1 MTTLEGSG
9 TTTPTATAAL
19 GSFAAPTPAALLR
32 AVHDSATDLASVR
45 DRTVILR
52 ALVRRTRALLGADMA
67 YLSLNDLDAGET
79 WIHVTDGV
87 RTRAYAEIR
96 MPLGTGILG
105 SVAAGGTSVHT
116 DDYLADADLNHLGH
130 IDEVVAG
137 EGVRAISGEPLR
149 VDGHVVGALLVAHR
163 APVAMPPAGLEALR
177 LLALQAAVALEQT
190 RRATEIAALRTA
202 EVAARDAA
210 ARSTRDVADA
220 AALLALDARLLA
232 ALGGGGGCR
241 AVVEE
246 LADALDAPVRL
257 VDADG
262 RPRCSARGGASS
274 SGAAGTE
281 DDDGG
286 TRALVVVPSRTTS
299 HQGELVSPATGERA
313 RAALDRGALAVALAL
328 QVEHELAEAADRS
341 PSALL
346 DDLLDERGDRGG
358 SSDDDRGARREVLEA
373 RALAQG
379 LDLRAPA
386 SSLVALVPASDRQR
400 TVAAV
405 RPLLGGRGLVAVH
418 AGHVCVVCT
427 GGAAAADE
435 LGGAVE
441 AALGEVGV
449 RAVVGCADADG
460 RGAGPLGR
468 AHAEAAQVARAAQVL
483 GWRTGHADRARLG
496 VAGLLLGG
504 ADEGVVDAMVER
516 LLGPVLAYDAEHGTH
531 LEQTAVAVLEEG
543 SRSAAAARLY
553 VHVNTVRQRVDRL
566 DALLGAGWDA
576 PPRSL
581 DVQAALRLRALRR
594 DG

>member
-1 MTTLEGSG
+1 MTLLKGEATTAGVTPG
-9 TTTPTATAAL
+9 TTTTAPAA
-19 GSFAAPTPAALLR
+19 FAAPTADALLR
-32 AVHDSATDLASVR
+32 AVHDSAADLASVR
-45 DRTVILR
+45 DRAVILR
-52 ALVRRTRALLGADMA
+52 AIVRRTRALLGADMA

-87 RTRAYAEIR
+87 RTPAYAEIR

-105 SVAAGGTSVHT
+105 TVAAGGTSVHT
-116 DDYLADADLNHLGH
+116 DDYLADADLNHLTH
-130 IDEVVAG
+130 IDAAVAG

-149 VDGHVVGALLVAHR
+149 VDGHLVGALLVAQR
-163 APVAMPPAGLEALR
+163 SPVAMPPAGREALR
-177 LLALQAAVALEQT
+177 LMALQAAVALEQT
-190 RRATEIAALRTA
+190 RRASEIAALRSA
-202 EVAARDAA
+202 EAAARAAA
-210 ARSTRDVADA
+210 ARSTGDVAEA

-246 LADALDAPVRL
+246 LADALDAPVWL
-257 VDADG
+257 VDIDG
-262 RPRCSARGGASS
+262 RPRCSARGTT
-274 SGAAGTE
+274 AGTG
-281 DDDGG
+281 DDDEG

-299 HQGELVSPATGERA
+299 HQGELVSSATGERA

-358 SSDDDRGARREVLEA
+358 AGDDDRGVRREVLEA
-373 RALAQG
+373 RALALG

-400 TVAAV
+400 TIAAV

-427 GGAAAADE
+427 GGGAAADE

-441 AALGEVGV
+441 AVLGEVGV

-516 LLGPVLAYDAEHGTH
+516 LLGPVLVYDAEHGTH
-531 LEQTAVAVLEEG
+531 LEQTAAAVLEEG

-553 VHVNTVRQRVDRL
+553 VHVNTVRQRVERL

>member
-1 MTTLEGSG
+1 MTTLEGTG
-9 TTTPTATAAL
+9 TVAGRPL
-19 GSFAAPTPAALLR
+19 GSFAAPSPAALLR

-45 DRTVILR
+45 DRSVILR

-116 DDYLADADLNHLGH
+116 DDYLADADLNHLTH
-130 IDEVVAG
+130 IDEAVAA

-149 VDGHVVGALLVAHR
+149 VDGHLVGALLVAHR
-163 APVAMPPAGLEALR
+163 TPVAMPPAGLEALR

-190 RRATEIAALRTA
+190 RRASEIAALR
-202 EVAARDAA
+202 AA
-210 ARSTRDVADA
+210 ASTAQGDAD
-220 AALLALDARLLA
+220 LLDLDARLLA
-232 ALGGGGGCR
+232 AVGGGGGCR

-246 LADALDAPVRL
+246 LAAAVGAPVVL
-257 VDADG
+257 VDDDA
-262 RPRCSARGGASS
+262 RVRCSAGGRHADL
-274 SGAAGTE
+274 

-286 TRALVVVPSRTTS
+286 ATAVVVVPGGPAGASR
-299 HQGELVSPATGERA
+299 LVSPAVGERA
-313 RAALDRGALAVALAL
+313 HRALGRGALAAAAAL

-346 DDLLDERGDRGG
+346 DDLVDERGV
-358 SSDDDRGARREVLEA
+358 RREVLQE

-379 LDLRAPA
+379 LDLREPS
-386 SSLVALVPASDRQR
+386 SSLVAVVPPADRQR
-400 TVAAV
+400 SVAAL
-405 RPLLGGRGLVAVH
+405 RPLVEGRGLVAVH
-418 AGHVCVVCT
+418 AGHVCLVCSRR
-427 GGAAAADE
+427 GASSDELGAAAQ
-435 LGGAVE
+435 
-441 AALGEVGV
+441 AALAGAGV
-449 RAVVGCADADG
+449 SAVVGCADAEPAVAA
-460 RGAGPLGR
+460 RGTGSVGR

-516 LLGPVLAYDAEHGTH
+516 LLGPVLAYDGEHGTH
-531 LEQTAVAVLEEG
+531 LEQTAAAVLEEG
-543 SRSAAAARLY
+543 SRSAAAARLF
-553 VHVNTVRQRVDRL
+553 VHVNTVRQRVERL
-566 DALLGAGWDA
+566 DALLGAGWDG

>member
-1 MTTLEGSG
+1 MTTLEGAG
-9 TTTPTATAAL
+9 TTTPAAGP
-19 GSFAAPTPAALLR
+19 GSFAAPSPTDLLR

-116 DDYLADADLNHLGH
+116 DDYLADAELNHLSH
-130 IDEVVAG
+130 IDETVAA

-149 VDGHVVGALLVAHR
+149 VDGHLVGALLVAHR
-163 APVAMPPAGLEALR
+163 TPVAMPSAGLEALR

-190 RRATEIAALRTA
+190 RRAGEIAELRAAAATA
-202 EVAARDAA
+202 ERDAA
-210 ARSTRDVADA
+210 
-220 AALLALDARLLA
+220 LLELDARLLA
-232 ALGGGGGCR
+232 AVGGGGGCR

-246 LADALDAPVRL
+246 LAAQVGAPVAL
-257 VDADG
+257 FDADG
-262 RPRCSARGGASS
+262 RVRCSAGGPARGPGA
-274 SGAAGTE
+274 GAR
-281 DDDGG
+281 DDDGDEAG
-286 TRALVVVPSRTTS
+286 VVVPGDGAAELGR
-299 HQGELVSPATGERA
+299 LVSPVVGERA
-313 RAALDRGALAVALAL
+313 LGALARGALAVAAAL

-346 DDLLDERGDRGG
+346 DDLLDERGV
-358 SSDDDRGARREVLEA
+358 RRDVLEE
-373 RALAQG
+373 RALARG
-379 LDLRAPA
+379 LDLRSPS
-386 SSLVALVPASDRQR
+386 SSLVALVPPADRQR
-400 TVAAV
+400 SVAAL
-405 RPLLGGRGLVAVH
+405 RPLVEGTGLVAVH
-418 AGHVCVVCT
+418 AGHVCLVCT
-427 GGAAAADE
+427 RRGAGADE
-435 LGGAVE
+435 LGAAAQ
-441 AALGEVGV
+441 AALAGAGV
-449 RAVVGCADADG
+449 SAVVGCADAEDPG
-460 RGAGPLGR
+460 DRRGGGPVGR

-504 ADEGVVDAMVER
+504 TDERVVEAMVER
-516 LLGPVLAYDAEHGTH
+516 LLGPVLSYDAAHGTH
-531 LEQTAVAVLEEG
+531 LEQTAAAVLEEG
-543 SRSAAAARLY
+543 SRGAAAARLY
-553 VHVNTVRQRVDRL
+553 VHVNTVRQRVERL